1 MRHERH
7 LRSIYDDEK
16 SFFKELLEKDSSIS
30 IHDRNLRA
38 LAIEMYKIYYE
49 MAPTIMDEIF
59 TLKNRDQ
66 YNVGDQTDFDIS
78 KVRSVNH
85 GSESVRY
92 LGAMIQETIPTD
104 IKELYTNN
112 KFDMAIKNGKQ
123 NLFHVDYVKS
133 ICKIQARQRL
143 NHTFVALF
151 VHIL

>member
-104 IKELYTNN
+104 ITELYTTN
-112 KFDMAIKNGKQ
+112 KFDIAIKNGKQ
-123 NLFHVDYVKS
+123 NL
-133 ICKIQARQRL
+133 
-143 NHTFVALF
+143 
-151 VHIL
+151 

>member
-66 YNVGDQTDFDIS
+66 YNVGD
-78 KVRSVNH
+78 
-85 GSESVRY
+85 
-92 LGAMIQETIPTD
+92 
-104 IKELYTNN
+104 
-112 KFDMAIKNGKQ
+112 
-123 NLFHVDYVKS
+123 
-133 ICKIQARQRL
+133 
-143 NHTFVALF
+143 
-151 VHIL
+151 